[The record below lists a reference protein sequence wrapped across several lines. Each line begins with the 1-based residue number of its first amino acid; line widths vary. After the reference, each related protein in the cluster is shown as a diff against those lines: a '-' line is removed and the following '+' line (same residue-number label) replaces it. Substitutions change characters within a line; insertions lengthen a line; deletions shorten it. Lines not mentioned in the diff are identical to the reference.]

1 MPLEKRFE
9 QTNIFASNSKYETCH
24 GIELRE
30 KENPTSQIPKEWRLG

>member
-1 MPLEKRFE
+1 MKARDFLR
-9 QTNIFASNSKYETCH
+9 NSNSKYETCH